1 MQATTSSALL
11 GGVEVGPSV
20 STVSV
25 HTFIY
30 EVHRDFMIYEYNVG

>member
-1 MQATTSSALL
+1 MRATTSSALL
-11 GGVEVGPSV
+11 GGVEAAPSI

-30 EVHRDFMIYEYNVG
+30 EVHSDFMIYEYNGE

>member
-1 MQATTSSALL
+1 MPATTSSALL
-11 GGVEVGPSV
+11 ELSL

-30 EVHRDFMIYEYNVG
+30 EVHSDFMIYEYNAG